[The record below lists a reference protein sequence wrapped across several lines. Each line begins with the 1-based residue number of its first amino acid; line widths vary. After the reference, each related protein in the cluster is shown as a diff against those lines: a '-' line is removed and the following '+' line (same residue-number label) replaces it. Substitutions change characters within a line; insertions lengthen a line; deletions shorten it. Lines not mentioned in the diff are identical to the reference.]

1 MLPNTIFQLLTI
13 GADIIIFI
21 FVWFYMWEIRAKDK
35 SLEDER
41 RKTDSN
47 YHHVVDDALA
57 KERKII
63 DDATKE
69 ATHIISQTEFLTD
82 TSKES
87 VDQAL
92 KKMEGEIEKE
102 AGSTS
107 QTFSRTYS
115 ASLQKLASQSLIEF
129 QNITRIMETDLQKQ
143 SQQFRDAM
151 LPSLQKELEEYKT
164 MRLQQTERT
173 ITHIIQE
180 VSQEILNKAISL
192 DDHERL
198 LTESLEK
205 AKKEGVF
212 D

>member
-21 FVWFYMWEIRAKDK
+21 FVWFYMWEIRTKDK

-41 RKTDSN
+41 KKTDSN

-82 TSKES
+82 ASKES

-107 QTFSRTYS
+107 QTFSKTYS
-115 ASLQKLASQSLIEF
+115 ASLQKLASQSLTEF
-129 QNITRIMETDLQKQ
+129 QNITRVMETDLQKQ